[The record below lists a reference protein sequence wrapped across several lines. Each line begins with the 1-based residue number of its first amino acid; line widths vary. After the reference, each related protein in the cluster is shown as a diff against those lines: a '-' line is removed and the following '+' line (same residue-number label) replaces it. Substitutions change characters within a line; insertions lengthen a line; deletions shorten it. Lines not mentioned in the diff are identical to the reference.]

1 MLVPSTITNA
11 HRRGTRSKILCVNLF
26 FMIFLFILM
35 QYFFQNIAQNV
46 VPAVL
51 LCAEALVVLAA
62 EVEPACEKSQIPQG
76 PTVEWSSGVII
87 L

>member
-1 MLVPSTITNA
+1 
-11 HRRGTRSKILCVNLF
+11 
-26 FMIFLFILM
+26 MIFLFILM
-35 QYFFQNIAQNV
+35 QYFFQNIAPNM

-87 L
+87 LWDPELLVWMAPLFSSNTGPAMTL